1 MARRMTFDRQTA
13 IRSLQRCGFT
23 TVLLVP
29 CFVAVPLADAVSE
42 PWRAI
47 GHEPSWSLSRADG
60 QMTIETDFG
69 AKRLSFPVPPAQPVD
84 NRTVAYS
91 AAVDGA
97 AVRITVK
104 NEICNDSM
112 TGMPR
117 PERVTVTIGE
127 RRLEGCGGEPAT
139 LLQGGEWYVS
149 ELAGHPPLAEP
160 RITVTFASDGRVS
173 GNSSCNRFGADYQ
186 LTGEGLRIGKG
197 MSSMMA
203 CEPPI
208 MQQEQ
213 LFLDLLQSIARFSV
227 ADGGALVLQ
236 TNDGR
241 RIVMTRPSST
251 AP

>member
-1 MARRMTFDRQTA
+1 MTFDREIA
-13 IRSLQRCGFT
+13 IRFSQRRGFAP
-23 TVLLVP
+23 VLWVC
-29 CFVAVPLADAVSE
+29 CFVAVPLSDAVSE

-69 AKRLSFPVPPAQPVD
+69 AKRLSFPVPPAEPVD

-91 AAVDGA
+91 AVVDGA

-104 NEICNDSM
+104 NEVCNDSM

-117 PERVTVTIGE
+117 PEYVTVTIGE

-139 LLQGGEWYVS
+139 LLQGGEWHVS
-149 ELAGHPPLAEP
+149 ELAGQPSLAEP

-173 GNSSCNRFGADYQ
+173 GNASCNRFGADYQ
-186 LTGEGLRIGKG
+186 LTGEGLRIGKSL
-197 MSSMMA
+197 SSMMA

-213 LFLDLLQSIARFSV
+213 LFLDILQNVARFSV
-227 ADGGALVLQ
+227 ADGGALVLH
-236 TNDGR
+236 TNDDR
-241 RIVMTRPSST
+241 RIVMTKPSST
-251 AP
+251 KP